1 MEMKVHVIGAGIVGL
16 TFAKELAANGI
27 RTTVYERKR
36 DVEAGAEKASGILSI
51 KGLEKSGIRY
61 KNAIENTLN
70 GAIIHVKNEELLVE
84 AKEPQAY
91 IIDRRKL
98 IRDAYEDAEEAGAL
112 VLLGRNIDGNFLKE
126 LGNSDIIV
134 GADGATS
141 IVASTFG
148 FPRMKEYIL
157 TYKALY
163 RNANIEDANKVE
175 IFFSDATPGFFG
187 WTAPHSD
194 KLLELGVGVSSKAKK
209 TSLQAFNAFTKNEK
223 IKERIKWA
231 TMENR
236 FASII
241 PLEVRK
247 KSAKGNVA
255 LVGDAAGQVKASTG
269 GGIIFGIACAKVL
282 AETIIIN
289 RNSSGTGFLEEY
301 EKKWRKLYGMDLM
314 LHSIVHR
321 YYSFI
326 GIRNMKIMLKIA
338 KFMGIEG
345 FLSKHGDMDSPSL
358 ILKRIIKR

>member
-1 MEMKVHVIGAGIVGL
+1 MKVHVIGAGIVGL

-61 KNAIENTLN
+61 KNAIESTLN

-98 IRDAYEDAEEAGAL
+98 IRNAYEDAEGAGAI
-112 VLLGRNIDGNFLKE
+112 VLLGRNIDGDFLKG
-126 LGNSDIIV
+126 LGNDDVIV

-148 FPRMKEYIL
+148 FPHIKEHIL

-163 RNANIEDANKVE
+163 RNASIEDTSKVE

-187 WTAPHSD
+187 WAAPHND
-194 KLLELGVGVSSKAKK
+194 RILELGVGVSSKAKK
-209 TSLQAFNAFTKNEK
+209 TSLQAFNAFTKNGK
-223 IKERIKWA
+223 IKEKIKWA
-231 TMENR
+231 TRENG

-247 KSAKGNVA
+247 KSAKGNI
-255 LVGDAAGQVKASTG
+255 GQVKASTG

-282 AETIIIN
+282 AEIIIMN
-289 RNSSGTGFLEEY
+289 RNSSGAGFLEEY

-321 YYSFI
+321 YYSFM
-326 GIRNMKIMLKIA
+326 GIRNMAIMLKIA